1 MDILVLNTNLEAVAA
16 VDTFESLLWTDR
28 YCEYGEFEIYTLA
41 TPELLSWLQQDYY
54 LWLKESNHQM
64 IIEGIQ
70 IKSDVELGNRLVVT
84 GRSLESILD
93 RRIIW
98 GQTILTGNLQDGIE
112 KLLNENIISP
122 TVTERAISNFIFEAS
137 VDPLIT
143 VLTVD
148 AQFTWTNLYDSI
160 KALCVANNIG
170 FQVTLEDD
178 QFVFKLYAGVDR
190 SYDQF
195 VNPYVIF
202 SPQYENLI
210 NSNYTENK
218 ALLKTV
224 DLVAGEGEGSDRI
237 TTVIG
242 AAVSDLNRREL
253 YTDARDLSQTVDGI
267 LMLEADYI
275 LQLTQR
281 GAEDL
286 ADHIFTQNF
295 DGQIDSKVMYKFGES
310 FFIGD
315 IVQIA
320 NEYGMEAK
328 SRVTEIIYS
337 QNISSVDVYPTFTMI
352 E

>member
-28 YCEYGEFEIYTLA
+28 YCGNGEFEIYTLA
-41 TPELLSWLQQDYY
+41 TNELITWLREDYY

-70 IKSDVELGNRLVVT
+70 IKSDSELGNRLVVT
-84 GRSLESILD
+84 GRSLESLLD

-98 GQTILTGNLQDGIE
+98 GQTVLTGNLQDGIE
-112 KLLNENIISP
+112 KLLNENVISP
-122 TVTERAISNFIFEAS
+122 VISDRTIDNFIFEAS
-137 VDPLIT
+137 TDPLVT
-143 VLTVD
+143 TLTVD

-160 KALCVANNIG
+160 KGLCAANNIG

-178 QFVFKLYAGVDR
+178 QFVFKLYAGADR

-202 SPQYENLI
+202 SPYYENLI
-210 NSNYTENK
+210 NSNYTESK
-218 ALLKTV
+218 KTV
-224 DLVAGEGEGSDRI
+224 KTVTLVAGEGEGPDRI
-237 TTVIG
+237 TTVVG
-242 AAVSDLNRREL
+242 MAANLTRREM
-253 YTDARDLSQTVDGI
+253 YTDARDLSQTVDGNE
-267 LMLEADYI
+267 MLEADYL
-275 LQLTQR
+275 LQLAQR
-281 GAEDL
+281 GTEDL
-286 ADHIFTQNF
+286 TNHILAQTF
-295 DGQIDSKVMYKFGES
+295 DGQIDPKVMYTFGES
-310 FFIGD
+310 FFMGD

-337 QNISSVDVYPTFTMI
+337 QSLSSVDVYPTFTMI